1 MAENTKSHL
10 TTEACEFIIGKLATY
25 GNCLIESD
33 RKMQNTLDKLS
44 ESHRDQNFARFD
56 DEFTPL
62 WADILKFK
70 EAVDRFGEHMET
82 LKGRILQ
89 GENLVL
95 TL

>member
-1 MAENTKSHL
+1 MATNTKAHL
-10 TTEACEFIIGKLATY
+10 TTEACEFIIGKLDNY

-33 RKMQNTLDKLS
+33 RKIQNALDKLS

-56 DEFTPL
+56 DAFTPL

-82 LKGRILQ
+82 LKRQIQAGQDVVL
-89 GENLVL
+89 NL
-95 TL
+95 